1 MSGVIELSIFGETHG
16 NFEFP
21 ISLLMG
27 ALFWVGFL
35 MIPVHVA
42 TGEDQ
47 NANVDGKCCPLIVF
61 RWCIVR
67 VFRKKWESRA

>member
-1 MSGVIELSIFGETHG
+1 MHG

-21 ISLLMG
+21 ISPSNG
-27 ALFWVGFL
+27 CIVWVDF
-35 MIPVHVA
+35 MMMPVIHVA

-61 RWCIVR
+61 SWCIVR
-67 VFRKKWESRA
+67 VFRKKYESPA